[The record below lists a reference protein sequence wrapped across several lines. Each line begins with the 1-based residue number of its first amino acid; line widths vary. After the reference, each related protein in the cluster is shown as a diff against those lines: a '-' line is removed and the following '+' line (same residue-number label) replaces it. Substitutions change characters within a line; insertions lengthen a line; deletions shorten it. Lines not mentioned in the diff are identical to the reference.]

1 MKECW
6 EIIPSKHRS
15 LLISEI
21 ETLCQNAGIIPGVSL
36 TLSISMRFILSAS
49 YNCDNCISL
58 SSNSNK
64 LSTFIYK
71 KCEPVGVEIEA
82 AFSSSI
88 APPLEDEEVDELDDR
103 AVRDCFLR
111 FFCSILGGYE
121 RFLLVPDIDFLI
133 SGNEV
138 CDIPILPF
146 LTLFYLTFH
155 FAFI

>member
-1 MKECW
+1 M
-6 EIIPSKHRS
+6 
-15 LLISEI
+15 
-21 ETLCQNAGIIPGVSL
+21 
-36 TLSISMRFILSAS
+36 
-49 YNCDNCISL
+49 
-58 SSNSNK
+58 
-64 LSTFIYK
+64 
-71 KCEPVGVEIEA
+71 GVEIEA

-138 CDIPILPF
+138 CDIPYSYSDPYLSHFF
-146 LTLFYLTFH
+146 LFFCPVV
-155 FAFI
+155 